1 MTTGPPVQ
9 STVAS
14 FLSLSYWTEKYR
26 ALSPPID
33 LKQSEQQD
41 SCPST
46 SNSSLQENQSSTLL
60 LPSDVDAQ
68 LSTSQK
74 ISGWHRMRS
83 LYEEPCMERDYS
95 HRIIRM
101 AFLTGFFL
109 GGCSTVAQA
118 RETFERSNVGRKYL
132 SPSDEFKRKADYAI
146 VRFAKSGFV
155 MGFKCALISGS
166 IVVLTTHLAA
176 YRQRFSSWYFPAISG
191 ALALSLH
198 RALVG
203 GIFMFP
209 LGIIGSLKAV
219 ALGVTSGLTLSAGM
233 HIFALGMNKS
243 VDEAYWA
250 FKEKYDNKLRT
261 DQEWQDRVTE
271 LMKSEGIKWRG
282 NAAVKLRKLDEEKL
296 AVQDA

>member
-1 MTTGPPVQ
+1 MTGRSESGKEEVQ
-9 STVAS
+9 KFSGDGGS
-14 FLSLSYWTEKYR
+14 EE
-26 ALSPPID
+26 
-33 LKQSEQQD
+33 LK
-41 SCPST
+41 
-46 SNSSLQENQSSTLL
+46 
-60 LPSDVDAQ
+60 
-68 LSTSQK
+68 
-74 ISGWHRMRS
+74 
-83 LYEEPCMERDYS
+83 
-95 HRIIRM
+95 IIRM
-101 AFLTGFFL
+101 AFLSGFFL
-109 GGCSTVAQA
+109 GGYSTVAQA

-198 RALVG
+198 RGMAEFAFLLIARLIFVALVG

-219 ALGVTSGLTLSAGM
+219 ALGITSGLTLSAGV

-250 FKEKYDNKLRT
+250 FKEKYDSKLRT
-261 DQEWQDRVTE
+261 DQEWEDRVTE
-271 LMKSEGIKWRG
+271 LMRSEGIKWRG
-282 NAAVKLRKLDEEKL
+282 NAAIKLRKLDEEKL
-296 AVQDA
+296 AVQDT